1 MMHHSFPNKSC
12 INFHY
17 QHPKIKSAQPKLRTA
32 KMHNSECC
40 DTIPVHSNE
49 CGKRGCIFTRI
60 KTHTR
65 INGKNMELCRNLII
79 TENKMVVNTKK
90 KAPILGPFA
99 ISKQREPRSR
109 KPKGT
114 TRKQKR
120 KRYQKEG
127 YEIYKEKNSEIESIE
142 KSD

>member
-1 MMHHSFPNKSC
+1 MHHSFPNKSC

-79 TENKMVVNTKK
+79 TENKMVVNTKRPLFWGLSLFQNK
-90 KAPILGPFA
+90 GNRAAENQK
-99 ISKQREPRSR
+99 ERSENKSGR
-109 KPKGT
+109 D
-114 TRKQKR
+114 TRKKDTKFIR
-120 KRYQKEG
+120 KRIPK
-127 YEIYKEKNSEIESIE
+127 
-142 KSD
+142 